1 MKQHNAKVKNRG
13 HIVVFSVIWL
23 IGLALVVGGGSGD
36 SPRSLGVSLM
46 FIASALWCLP
56 LCAWFDG
63 ILFDVGAQGSV
74 FGNWRAMG
82 VRWLRDCLCAII
94 IYHPVML
101 GICLDGRD
109 GFWTNLAIFAA
120 VTVEIGTVAAL
131 LGVPYRFFRN
141 IRRELKKPAPQTPPP
156 TNVYQ
161 RAAELAREKRAAQKA
176 VPAQTQ
182 TQTQTQTPAQT
193 PAEPAETSS
202 ERRALEQQA
211 ERAQLAAQ
219 LEQQKRAAQTS
230 AEAPKEDA
238 PVSAAPVFRMS
249 REALLPLLN
258 SASQTLTPN
267 GPALGTLAGQ
277 RALYEEALAVLPTLA
292 ILRHTPPLA
301 AFLYLDEEDPSRL
314 PDHVSRLL
322 GGICG
327 ILADADIGVLPTL
340 WLDLP
345 PEALVRG
352 WRALSVYRRISAAQ
366 QAFDLPLQTLE
377 DHLREREDA
386 AEWLE
391 DRANGGASD
400 EH

>member
-23 IGLALVVGGGSGD
+23 MGLALVVGGGSGD

-94 IYHPVML
+94 IYHPVMM

-131 LGVPYRFFRN
+131 LGVSYRFFRN

-182 TQTQTQTPAQT
+182 TQTPVQT

-211 ERAQLAAQ
+211 ERGVL
-219 LEQQKRAAQTS
+219 LS
-230 AEAPKEDA
+230 A
-238 PVSAAPVFRMS
+238 
-249 REALLPLLN
+249 
-258 SASQTLTPN
+258 
-267 GPALGTLAGQ
+267 
-277 RALYEEALAVLPTLA
+277 
-292 ILRHTPPLA
+292 
-301 AFLYLDEEDPSRL
+301 
-314 PDHVSRLL
+314 VSRLS
-322 GGICG
+322 
-327 ILADADIGVLPTL
+327 
-340 WLDLP
+340 
-345 PEALVRG
+345 R
-352 WRALSVYRRISAAQ
+352 
-366 QAFDLPLQTLE
+366 
-377 DHLREREDA
+377 REREIMELRFGLNGKGAHTQKEVADLLGISQSYISR
-386 AEWLE
+386 LE
-391 DRANGGASD
+391 KKIIAKLRT
-400 EH
+400 EMEKV